1 MFLED
6 FMNLRL
12 FIENRKKA
20 ETSYRKLAD
29 STIREGS
36 IVSTESE
43 SEYGRVAS
51 TLTNESRKLSP
62 LDTSKTTNVNS
73 SMFNTLIYGS

>member
-1 MFLED
+1 
-6 FMNLRL
+6 MNLRL

-20 ETSYRKLAD
+20 ETNYRKLAD

-43 SEYGRVAS
+43 SEYGIVAS
-51 TLTNESRKLSP
+51 TLTNESRKISP